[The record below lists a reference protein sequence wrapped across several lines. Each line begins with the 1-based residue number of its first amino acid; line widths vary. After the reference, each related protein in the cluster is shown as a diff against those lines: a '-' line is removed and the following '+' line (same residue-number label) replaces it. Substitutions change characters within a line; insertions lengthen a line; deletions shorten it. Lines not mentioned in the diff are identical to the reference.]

1 MAHDRYE
8 GVVGSVGDWRGTG
21 PQNALRGYDRIRCC
35 IGGIQEARAYTKNTV
50 RGWQATRVQLL
61 TDLGNRNIT
70 NHHKCSSR
78 YKDMKFGLNF

>member
-1 MAHDRYE
+1 MTIAKE
-8 GVVGSVGDWRGTG
+8 WWEVSETGVELVRGTLCG
-21 PQNALRGYDRIRCC
+21 DMTGCVAASEESRKHAHTQRI
-35 IGGIQEARAYTKNTV
+35 